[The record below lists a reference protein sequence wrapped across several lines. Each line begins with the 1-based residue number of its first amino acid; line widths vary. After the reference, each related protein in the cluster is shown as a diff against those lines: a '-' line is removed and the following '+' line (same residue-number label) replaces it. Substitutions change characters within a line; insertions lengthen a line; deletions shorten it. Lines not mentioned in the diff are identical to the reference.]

1 MRLIRLAFDKIF
13 IVLTWFAF
21 VLLVA
26 MTTITF
32 SNVFCRYVLH
42 FSIAWADEISLVLM
56 VWFVF
61 IALAIGVRKRIHFSI
76 DFLVYF
82 LPKKFL
88 DNTARRFVD
97 FLTFGFGGVLIYFGI
112 ELIKIGSFS
121 TLASINLPSYFEY
134 AFVPVSGALVL
145 YSALDDFLRDGASE
159 PEEDILDTKFMGKA
173 ERNV

>member
-13 IVLTWFAF
+13 LALTWFAF
-21 VLLVA
+21 ALLVA
-26 MTTITF
+26 MSLITF
-32 SNVFCRYVLH
+32 SNVFCRYVLQ
-42 FSIAWADEISLVLM
+42 FSIAWADEISLVLL

-61 IALAIGVRKRIHFSI
+61 IALAIGVRKKIHFAI
-76 DFLVYF
+76 DFLVYW

-88 DNTARRFVD
+88 DSVARRFVD

-121 TLASINLPSYFEY
+121 TLASVNLPSYFEY

-145 YSALDDFLRDGASE
+145 FSAFDDFVRSAASA
-159 PEEDILDTKFMGKA
+159 EEKTDILDTVFLGKA
-173 ERNV
+173 G